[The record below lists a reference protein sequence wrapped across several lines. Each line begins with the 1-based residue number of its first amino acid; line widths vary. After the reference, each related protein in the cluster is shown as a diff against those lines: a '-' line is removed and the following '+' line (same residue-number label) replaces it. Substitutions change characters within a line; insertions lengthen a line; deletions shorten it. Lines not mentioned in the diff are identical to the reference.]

1 MPQRLLSSLVF
12 ACALILATPA
22 LQANAGQQLAD
33 ARVVQLTDQAHK
45 VSKALRTDEAVKL
58 AEDAIALAEKLGDQV
73 GLAMAHRAKGIALF
87 NGSRVQ
93 DSVAWYERALSG
105 FERLNNQQGMGYTL
119 LGLVAVADSLGEH
132 ARSRDYGARALEVFD
147 TLDDPVGRARLLSN
161 LIRTG
166 FAPERSAEWTKEVGE
181 IAERHNVE
189 DLRASAIRIRGTERF
204 NAGDLAGART
214 AYESA
219 ILLYDKL
226 GDVEAL
232 AALYLN
238 LGRVFRAHGD
248 YEGALVRYQKAID
261 LLAPTKSR
269 YTLVEAVNSSAV
281 ALGYLNRDKEALA
294 AYERGLAFAKESG
307 NQRLIDFME
316 GNLAGGLQSLGDHAR
331 AIPLLEAAIAKK
343 PEMSLLGFRYN
354 QLALS
359 LTHLG
364 RALEALAPISEAVRI
379 ARETKNMDSLAP
391 RLANRAWAY
400 SELGRL
406 EDALTDMRETIAL
419 TEQTRSR
426 LVPSDFLKRGYGDR
440 SQNEYLRITEVLSRL
455 GRGDEALELAERSR
469 GRAFLDL
476 LAARDAS
483 PTTPA
488 SQPTALKAGSARDM
502 ASTSTGTPL
511 DLAGI
516 RQVAARLKTSV
527 LTYAVHDKATLIW
540 VLRPDG
546 SPVHVR
552 VPITRERLAA
562 LVSAT
567 TAPLRDSRRSTTT
580 RGDVT
585 AAASEEDALTA
596 LPMRGLGLL
605 ALSRDDKSSWRELYK
620 TLIDP
625 VRAHLPARGAR
636 VTIIPHGPL
645 FQLSFAALRSPA
657 GRYLIEDYELH
668 YAPAASALEFTG
680 RRQQAITGNASG
692 PWAIVGNPATLPV
705 VRDRP
710 LPPLPG
716 AAEEIASIA
725 SIAPR
730 GRVLRLDGAGAD
742 EAALART
749 LDTSRPSV
757 LHFATHGFVFDDPKT
772 PPFLALNR
780 RGTTD
785 ADDGRLTL
793 DEVYG
798 LHLTTDLVVLSAC
811 RTGSG
816 QVSADGV
823 VGLARGF
830 FYAGT
835 PTVVATFWD
844 VTDQATSILMSGFY
858 RNYAKARTKGPSLR
872 AAQLALLADL
882 RAGKVV
888 VTAAGR
894 RVTLPEHP
902 LIWAAFFL
910 SGEP

>member
-1 MPQRLLSSLVF
+1 MPHRLLSSLVF
-12 ACALILATPA
+12 ACALVPTTPA
-22 LQANAGQQLAD
+22 LQAVAGLPLAD
-33 ARVVQLTDQAHK
+33 SRVVQLTDQAQK

-58 AEDAIALAEKLGDQV
+58 ADDAIVLAEQLGDQV
-73 GLAMAHRAKGIALF
+73 GLALAYRAKGIALF
-87 NGSRVQ
+87 NGSREQ
-93 DSVAWYERALSG
+93 DSVSWYERALSG
-105 FERLNNQQGMGYTL
+105 FERLNNPQGMAYTL
-119 LGLVAVADSLGEH
+119 VGLVAVTDVLGEH
-132 ARSRDYGARALEVFD
+132 ARSRDYGTRALAVFE

-166 FAPERSAEWTKEVGE
+166 FAPERHAQWTREVGE
-181 IAERHNVE
+181 IAERHNLE
-189 DLRASAIRIRGTERF
+189 DLRASALRMQGADRF

-214 AYESA
+214 AYETA
-219 ILLYDKL
+219 LQLYEQL

-248 YEGALVRYQKAID
+248 YDGALVRYQKAID

-281 ALGYLNRDKEALA
+281 ALGLLNRHKDALA

-316 GNLAGGLQSLGDHAR
+316 GNLAGGLLSSGEHAR
-331 AIPLLEAAIAKK
+331 AIPLLEAAIARK

-354 QLALS
+354 QLALG
-359 LTHLG
+359 LTTLG
-364 RALEALAPISEAVRI
+364 RAPEALAPLAEAVRI

-400 SELGRL
+400 TELGRL

-426 LVPSDFLKRGYGDR
+426 LVPSDFLKRGYGER
-440 SQNEYLRITEVLSRL
+440 SQHEYLKITEILSRL
-455 GRGDEALELAERSR
+455 GRGEEALEYAERSR

-476 LAARDAS
+476 LAARDS
-483 PTTPA
+483 TSTTPA
-488 SQPTALKAGSARDM
+488 SQPIATTAGSARDV

-516 RQVAARLKTSV
+516 RQLAARLKTSV
-527 LTYAVHDKATLIW
+527 LTYAVHDEATLIW
-540 VLRPDG
+540 VLRPDA

-567 TAPLRDSRRSTTT
+567 TAPLRDSTRATTT
-580 RGDVT
+580 RGDETSDV
-585 AAASEEDALTA
+585 SEDALTA

-605 ALSRDDKSSWRELYK
+605 ALSRDDKTSWRELYK

-625 VRAHLPARGAR
+625 VRARLPARGGR

-645 FQLSFAALRSPA
+645 FQLSFAALHSPA

-680 RRQQAITGNASG
+680 RRQQAIAGNASG

-705 VRDRP
+705 IRDRP
-710 LPPLPG
+710 LSPLPG

-725 SIAPR
+725 TIAPR
-730 GRVLRLDGAGAD
+730 GRALRLDGAGAD

-749 LDTSRPSV
+749 LASSRPSV

-780 RGTTD
+780 RGKTD

-816 QVSADGV
+816 QVGADGV

-835 PTVVATFWD
+835 PSVVATFWD

-858 RNYAKARTKGPSLR
+858 RNYVKTRTKGSSLR
-872 AAQLALLADL
+872 SAQLALLADL

-902 LIWAAFFL
+902 LLWAAFFL